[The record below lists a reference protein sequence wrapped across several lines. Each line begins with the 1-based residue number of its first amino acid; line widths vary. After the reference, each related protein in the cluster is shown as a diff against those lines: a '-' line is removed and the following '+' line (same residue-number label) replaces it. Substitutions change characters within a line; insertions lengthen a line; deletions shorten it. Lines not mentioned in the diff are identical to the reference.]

1 MVDIGGSHR
10 LLRHSKMKSE
20 RALRLIESGKVPFRG
35 GVCLDCYNQAYHIG
49 VHITITARYDDGNKF
64 VTQVCETK

>member
-35 GVCLDCYNQAYHIG
+35 GGYAWIV
-49 VHITITARYDDGNKF
+49 TIKHTISVF
-64 VTQVCETK
+64 T